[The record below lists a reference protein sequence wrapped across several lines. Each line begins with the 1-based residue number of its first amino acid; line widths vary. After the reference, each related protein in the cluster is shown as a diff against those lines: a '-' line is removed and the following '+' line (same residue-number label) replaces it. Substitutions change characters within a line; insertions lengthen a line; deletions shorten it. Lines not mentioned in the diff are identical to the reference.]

1 MSPDPRTGGSA
12 QADAGAPPG
21 GGVDGGLRTLIDR
34 LPDGVLL
41 LGPGGEVR
49 FANPAAQ
56 ALFNRDADELAGSV
70 LGLPLVPGETVE
82 IDVVP
87 RGRDP
92 GVAELRVVE
101 VDWEGEPALLVAL
114 RDVTDRREAEAQ
126 RLRAERE
133 EAARTEAETAAR
145 RAAFLSEVSAALSTS
160 LDPRQTLERLAR
172 LAVPELADWCVID
185 LRRED
190 GALERIAAAHADPAR
205 QPLAARLA
213 RDFPPEPGVPFPASV
228 AIRTGQPVLH
238 SPLDDET
245 MARITRDPAHRGL
258 LRALGTHSLLAVPL
272 VARGETLGAV
282 TFGCAD
288 SGYGDEDLALA
299 RDFAQRAAT
308 AVSNARLYDE
318 AQQASQAKSE
328 FLAVMSHELRTP
340 LNAVIGYTD
349 LLDAGVYGEM
359 TETQRE
365 HLQRIEASARHLLQI
380 VDEILSFSRMESGAE
395 RVRMEV
401 VDLRDVVREVGE
413 MMAPIVRRKRLR
425 FDLRLPDGP
434 AQVQTDAP
442 KVRQIL
448 ANLISNAVKFTEA
461 GEVAVEGLR
470 DGTHHLVRVRDTGL
484 GIAPE
489 HLQRIF
495 EPFWQVEQ
503 STRREVG
510 GTGLG
515 LSVARDLAELL
526 GGWLTVESEPGQGTT
541 FTLGLPAAD

>member
-1 MSPDPRTGGSA
+1 MTGFPRVSQSVPAGLGA
-12 QADAGAPPG
+12 GPDAGGDAR
-21 GGVDGGLRTLIDR
+21 LRTLIDR

-41 LGPGGEVR
+41 LGQGGEVR

-56 ALFNRDADELAGSV
+56 ALFGREAEELEGAV

-87 RGRDP
+87 RGREP

-101 VDWEGEPALLVAL
+101 LEWEGGPALLVSL

-133 EAARTEAETAAR
+133 EAARAEAETAAR
-145 RAAFLSEVSAALSTS
+145 RAAFLSEVSAALSTT
-160 LDPRQTLERLAR
+160 LDPRTTLERLAR

-185 LRRED
+185 LRRDD
-190 GALERIAAAHADPAR
+190 GTLERIAAAHAEPAR

-213 RDFPPEPGVPFPASV
+213 RDFPPEPGVPFPASE

-245 MARITRDPAHRGL
+245 MVRITRDPAHRGL
-258 LRALGTHSLLAVPL
+258 LRALGTQAILAVPL

-282 TFGCAD
+282 TFGRGTG
-288 SGYGDEDLALA
+288 GYGDEDLAVA

-308 AVSNARLYDE
+308 AVSNARLYDQ

-340 LNAVIGYTD
+340 LNAIIGYTD
-349 LLDAGVYGEM
+349 LLDAGVYGDM
-359 TETQRE
+359 TDTQRE
-365 HLQRIEASARHLLQI
+365 HLQRVDASARHLLQI

-395 RVRMEV
+395 RARMQAA
-401 VDLRDVVREVGE
+401 DLRDVVREVGD
-413 MMAPIVRRKRLR
+413 MMAPLVRRKHLRL
-425 FDLRLPDGP
+425 DVRLPDGP
-434 AQVQTDAP
+434 ARVETDPP

-448 ANLISNAVKFTEA
+448 ANLVSNAVKFTEA
-461 GEVAVEGLR
+461 GEVRVEGVR

-503 STRREVG
+503 STRREAG

-526 GGWLTVESEPGQGTT
+526 GGWLTVESTPGEGTT
-541 FTLGLPAAD
+541 FTLGLPAVD

>member
-1 MSPDPRTGGSA
+1 MPLFPRSDQPGKA
-12 QADAGAPPG
+12 G
-21 GGVDGGLRTLIDR
+21 GGAGPAQGGDGGLRTLIER

-41 LGPGGEVR
+41 VGHGGEVR
-49 FANPAAQ
+49 YANPAAQ
-56 ALFNRDADELAGSV
+56 ALFGRQARELEGAV
-70 LGLPLVPGETVE
+70 LGLPLVPGETTE
-82 IDVVP
+82 IDVLRREGP
-87 RGRDP
+87 P

-101 VDWEGEPALLVAL
+101 VDWEGEGALLVSL
-114 RDVTDRREAEAQ
+114 RDVTDRREAEAL

-133 EAARTEAETAAR
+133 EAARAEAETAAR

-160 LDPRQTLERLAR
+160 LDPRTTLERLAR

-185 LRRED
+185 LRRDD
-190 GALERIAAAHADPAR
+190 GTLERIAAAHADPGK

-213 RDFPPEPGVPFPASV
+213 RDFPPEPGIPFPASE

-245 MARITRDPAHRGL
+245 MARITRDPAHRGM
-258 LRALGTHSLLAVPL
+258 LRALGTHSLLSVPL
-272 VARGETLGAV
+272 VARGDTLGAV
-282 TFGCAD
+282 TFGCATG
-288 SGYGDEDLALA
+288 GYGAEDLALA

-308 AVSNARLYDE
+308 AVSNARLYDQ
-318 AQQASQAKSE
+318 AQQASQAKTE

-340 LNAVIGYTD
+340 LNAIIGYTD

-365 HLQRIEASARHLLQI
+365 HLRRVDASARHLLQI

-395 RVRMEV
+395 RARLEQA
-401 VDLRDVVREVGE
+401 DLRDVVREVGE
-413 MMAPIVRRKRLR
+413 MMAPLVRRKHLR

-434 AQVQTDAP
+434 ARVRTDAP

-461 GEVAVEGLR
+461 GEVRVEGVR
-470 DGTHHLVRVRDTGL
+470 DGTHHLVKVRDTGL

-503 STRREVG
+503 STRREAG

-526 GGWLTVESEPGQGTT
+526 GGWLTVESRPGEGTT
-541 FTLGLPAAD
+541 FTLALPAAD

>member
-1 MSPDPRTGGSA
+1 MGASPRFSQSA
-12 QADAGAPPG
+12 QAGLGAGPDAGGDAR
-21 GGVDGGLRTLIDR
+21 LRTLIDR

-41 LGPGGEVR
+41 LGRGGEVR

-56 ALFNRDADELAGSV
+56 ALFGREADELEGAV

-87 RGRDP
+87 RGREP

-101 VDWEGEPALLVAL
+101 LEWEGGPALLVSL

-133 EAARTEAETAAR
+133 EAARAEAETAAR

-160 LDPRQTLERLAR
+160 LDPRTTLERLAR

-190 GALERIAAAHADPAR
+190 GRLERIAAAHAEPAR

-213 RDFPPEPGVPFPASV
+213 RDFPPEPGVPFPASEAV
-228 AIRTGQPVLH
+228 RTGRPVLH

-258 LRALGTHSLLAVPL
+258 LRALGTQAILAVPL
-272 VARGETLGAV
+272 VARGETMGAV
-282 TFGCAD
+282 TFGCGTR
-288 SGYGDEDLALA
+288 GYGDEDLALA

-308 AVSNARLYDE
+308 AVSNARLYDQ

-340 LNAVIGYTD
+340 LNAIIGYTD

-359 TETQRE
+359 TDTQRE
-365 HLQRIEASARHLLQI
+365 HLQRVDASARHLLQI
-380 VDEILSFSRMESGAE
+380 VDEILSFSRMESGTE
-395 RVRMEV
+395 RARMV
-401 VDLRDVVREVGE
+401 STDLRDVVREVGD
-413 MMAPIVRRKRLR
+413 MMAPLVRRKQLRL
-425 FDLRLPDGP
+425 DVRLPDGP
-434 AQVQTDAP
+434 ARVETDP
-442 KVRQIL
+442 SKVRQIL
-448 ANLISNAVKFTEA
+448 ANLVSNAVKFTEA
-461 GEVAVEGLR
+461 GEVRVEGVR

-489 HLQRIF
+489 HLQRVF

-503 STRREVG
+503 STRREAG

-526 GGWLTVESEPGQGTT
+526 GGWLTVESQPGEGTT

>member
-1 MSPDPRTGGSA
+1 MSAPPRTASSA
-12 QADAGAPPG
+12 VADAGAPPSG
-21 GGVDGGLRTLIDR
+21 GGEAGLRTLIDR

-56 ALFNRDADELAGSV
+56 ALFNRGARELEGSV

-87 RGRDP
+87 RGQAP

-114 RDVTDRREAEAQ
+114 RDVTDRREAEEQ

-133 EAARTEAETAAR
+133 ETARAEAESTAR

-185 LRRED
+185 LRRDD
-190 GALERIAAAHADPAR
+190 GSLERIAASHADPAK
-205 QPLAARLA
+205 QPLASRLA
-213 RDFPPEPGVPFPASV
+213 RDFPPEPGIPFPASE

-238 SPLDDET
+238 SPLDDAT
-245 MARITRDPAHRGL
+245 MARITRDPSHRGL
-258 LRALGTHSLLAVPL
+258 LRALGTHALLSVPL
-272 VARGETLGAV
+272 VARGQTLGAV
-282 TFGCAD
+282 TFGCATD
-288 SGYGDEDLALA
+288 GYGEEDLALA

-308 AVSNARLYDE
+308 AVSNARLYDQ

-349 LLDAGVYGEM
+349 LLDAGVYGDM
-359 TETQRE
+359 TDTQRE
-365 HLQRIEASARHLLQI
+365 HLQRIDASARHLLQI

-395 RVRMEV
+395 RARMLPA
-401 VDLRDVVREVGE
+401 DLRDVVREVGD
-413 MMAPIVRRKRLR
+413 MMAPLVRRKRLR
-425 FDLRLPDGP
+425 FDLRLPGEP
-434 AQVQTDAP
+434 ARVETDPP

-461 GEVAVEGLR
+461 GEVRVEGMR

-489 HLQRIF
+489 HLKQIF
-495 EPFWQVEQ
+495 DPFWQVEQ
-503 STRREVG
+503 STRREAG

-526 GGWLTVESEPGQGTT
+526 GGWLTVESTPGQGTT
-541 FTLGLPAAD
+541 FTLGLPAVD

>member
-1 MSPDPRTGGSA
+1 MSPAPRTGGSA
-12 QADAGAPPG
+12 HADAGAPPG
-21 GGVDGGLRTLIDR
+21 GGGDAGLRTLIDR

-56 ALFNRDADELAGSV
+56 ALFNRDADELEGAV
-70 LGLPLVPGETVE
+70 LGLPLVPGETTE

-87 RGRDP
+87 RGREP
-92 GVAELRVVE
+92 GMAELRVVE

-133 EAARTEAETAAR
+133 EAARAEAETAAR
-145 RAAFLSEVSAALSTS
+145 RAAFLSEVSVALSTS

-190 GALERIAAAHADPAR
+190 GTLERVAAAHADPSR

-228 AIRTGQPVLH
+228 AIRSGQPVLH

-245 MARITRDPAHRGL
+245 MVRITRDPAHRGL
-258 LRALGTHSLLAVPL
+258 LRALGTHSLLSVPL

-288 SGYGDEDLALA
+288 GGYGEEELALA

-308 AVSNARLYDE
+308 AVSNARLYDQ

-359 TETQRE
+359 TDTQRE
-365 HLQRIEASARHLLQI
+365 HLQRIDASARHLLQI
-380 VDEILSFSRMESGAE
+380 VDEILSFSRMESGTE
-395 RVRMEV
+395 RARKEV
-401 VDLRDVVREVGE
+401 ADLRDVVREVGD
-413 MMAPIVRRKRLR
+413 MMAPLVRRKRLR
-425 FDLRLPDGP
+425 FDLVLPDGP
-434 AQVQTDAP
+434 AKVETDPP

-448 ANLISNAVKFTEA
+448 ANLISNAVKFTES
-461 GEVAVEGLR
+461 GEVRVEGVR

-489 HLQRIF
+489 NLQRIF

-503 STRREVG
+503 STRREAG

-526 GGWLTVESEPGQGTT
+526 GGWLTVESTPGEGTT

>member
-1 MSPDPRTGGSA
+1 MPLFQRRNEPATAPGSD
-12 QADAGAPPG
+12 ADAR
-21 GGVDGGLRTLIDR
+21 LRTLLER

-41 LGPGGEVR
+41 LDHDGQVR
-49 FANPAAQ
+49 YANPAAQ
-56 ALFNRDADELAGSV
+56 GLFGREGDALEGAL
-70 LGLPLVPGETVE
+70 LGLPLVPGETAE
-82 IDVVP
+82 IDVLR
-87 RGRDP
+87 RGAP
-92 GVAELRVVE
+92 HAVAELRVVE
-101 VDWEGEPALLVAL
+101 VDWEGAPALLVSL

-133 EAARTEAETAAR
+133 EAARGEAETLAR

-160 LDPRQTLERLAR
+160 LDPRHTLERLAH

-190 GALERIAAAHADPAR
+190 GSLERIAAAHAETAR

-213 RDFPPEPGVPFPASV
+213 RDFPPEPGVPFPALE
-228 AIRTGQPVLH
+228 AIRTGEPVLH
-238 SPLDDET
+238 SPLDDAA

-258 LRALGTHSLLAVPL
+258 LRALGTRALLSVPL

-282 TFGCAD
+282 TFGCAE
-288 SGYGDEDLALA
+288 GEYGSEDLALA

-308 AVSNARLYDE
+308 AVSNARLYDQ
-318 AQQASQAKSE
+318 AQQANQAKSE

-340 LNAVIGYTD
+340 LNAIIGYTD
-349 LLDAGVYGEM
+349 LLDAGIYGEM
-359 TETQRE
+359 TDTQRE
-365 HLQRIEASARHLLQI
+365 HLQRVDASARHLLQI

-395 RVRMEV
+395 RARTEQA
-401 VDLRDVVREVGE
+401 DLREVVREVGE
-413 MMAPIVRRKRLR
+413 MMAPIVRRKHLR
-425 FDLRLPDGP
+425 FELRLPDAP
-434 AQVQTDAP
+434 ARVRTDPP

-448 ANLISNAVKFTEA
+448 ANLITNAVKFTEH
-461 GEVAVEGLR
+461 GEVCVEGVR
-470 DGTHHLVRVRDTGL
+470 DGTHHLVRVRDTGV

-489 HLQRIF
+489 HLERIF

-503 STRREVG
+503 STRREAG

-526 GGWLTVESEPGQGTT
+526 GGWLRVESTPGQGTT

>member
-1 MSPDPRTGGSA
+1 MDAAPRTRAPAPAGDGVRPA
-12 QADAGAPPG
+12 QAADER
-21 GGVDGGLRTLIDR
+21 LRTLIER

-41 LGPGGEVR
+41 LGPRGEVR
-49 FANPAAQ
+49 FANPAAE
-56 ALFNRDADELAGSV
+56 ALFGRGAEELEGAI

-82 IDVVP
+82 IDIVP
-87 RGRDP
+87 RGRAP

-101 VDWEGEPALLVAL
+101 VDWEHEPALLVSL

-133 EAARTEAETAAR
+133 EAARAEAETAAR

-160 LDPRQTLERLAR
+160 LDPRATLERLAR

-190 GALERIAAAHADPAR
+190 GTLERVAAAHADPGK
-205 QPLAARLA
+205 QHLAARLA
-213 RDFPPEPGVPFPASV
+213 RDFPPESGVPFPASEAV
-228 AIRTGQPVLH
+228 RTGTPVLH

-258 LRALGTHSLLAVPL
+258 LRALGTHAVLAVPL

-282 TFGCAD
+282 TFGCATG
-288 SGYGDEDLALA
+288 SYGGEDLALA
-299 RDFAQRAAT
+299 RDFAQRAAM
-308 AVSNARLYDE
+308 AVSNARLYDQ

-340 LNAVIGYTD
+340 LNAIIGYTD

-359 TETQRE
+359 TEVQRE
-365 HLQRIEASARHLLQI
+365 HLRRIDASARHLLQI
-380 VDEILSFSRMESGAE
+380 VDEILSFSRMESGTE
-395 RVRMEV
+395 RARFQAA
-401 VDLRDVVREVGE
+401 DLRDIVREVSD
-413 MMAPIVRRKRLR
+413 MMAPLIRRKHLR
-425 FDLRLPDGP
+425 FECRVP
-434 AQVQTDAP
+434 AEPAKVETDPP

-461 GEVAVEGLR
+461 GEVRVEGER
-470 DGTHHLVRVRDTGL
+470 DGTHHLIRVRDTGL
-484 GIAPE
+484 GISPE
-489 HLQRIF
+489 HLERIF

-503 STRREVG
+503 STRREAG

-526 GGWLTVESEPGQGTT
+526 GGWLKVESKPGHGTT
-541 FTLGLPAAD
+541 FTLGLPALD

>member
-1 MSPDPRTGGSA
+1 MTGSPRVSQSAAAGLGAAPHAGG
-12 QADAGAPPG
+12 DAR
-21 GGVDGGLRTLIDR
+21 LRTLIDR

-41 LGPGGEVR
+41 LGQGGEVR

-56 ALFNRDADELAGSV
+56 ALFGREAEELEGAV

-87 RGRDP
+87 RGREP

-101 VDWEGEPALLVAL
+101 LEWEGGPALLVSL

-160 LDPRQTLERLAR
+160 LDPRTTLERLAR

-190 GALERIAAAHADPAR
+190 GTLERIAAAHAEPAR

-213 RDFPPEPGVPFPASV
+213 RDFPPEPGVPFPASEAV
-228 AIRTGQPVLH
+228 RTGRPVLH

-258 LRALGTHSLLAVPL
+258 LRALGTYAILAVPL
-272 VARGETLGAV
+272 VARGETMGAV
-282 TFGCAD
+282 TFGCGTG
-288 SGYGDEDLALA
+288 GYGDEDLALA

-308 AVSNARLYDE
+308 AVSNARLYDQ

-340 LNAVIGYTD
+340 LNAIIGYTD

-359 TETQRE
+359 TDTQRE
-365 HLQRIEASARHLLQI
+365 HLQRVDASARHLLQI
-380 VDEILSFSRMESGAE
+380 VDEILSFSRMESGTE
-395 RVRMEV
+395 RARMQAA
-401 VDLRDVVREVGE
+401 DLRDVVREVGD
-413 MMAPIVRRKRLR
+413 MMAPLVRRKHLR
-425 FDLRLPDGP
+425 FDVRLPEGP
-434 AQVQTDAP
+434 ARVETDP
-442 KVRQIL
+442 SKVRQIL
-448 ANLISNAVKFTEA
+448 ANLISNAVKFTES
-461 GEVAVEGLR
+461 GEVRVEGVR

-489 HLQRIF
+489 HLQRVF

-503 STRREVG
+503 STRREAG

-526 GGWLTVESEPGQGTT
+526 GGWLTVESQPGEGTT

>member
-1 MSPDPRTGGSA
+1 MPLFRPLGEPA
-12 QADAGAPPG
+12 NAGA
-21 GGVDGGLRTLIDR
+21 DGRPDGAGDERLRTLIDR

-41 LGPGGEVR
+41 LSASGEVR

-56 ALFNRDADELAGSV
+56 ALFGRTARELEGES

-87 RGRDP
+87 RGRAP

-101 VDWEGEPALLVAL
+101 LEWEGEPALLVSLHDA
-114 RDVTDRREAEAQ
+114 TDRRDAEAQ

-133 EAARTEAETAAR
+133 EAARAEAEAAAR

-160 LDPRQTLERLAR
+160 LDPRATLERLAR

-185 LRRED
+185 LCRDD
-190 GALERIAAAHADPAR
+190 GTLERVAAAHADPGK

-213 RDFPPEPGVPFPASV
+213 RDFPPEPDVPFPALESV
-228 AIRTGQPVLH
+228 RTGTPVLY
-238 SPLDDET
+238 SPLTDET
-245 MARITRDPAHRGL
+245 LTRITRNPAHRGL
-258 LRALGTHSLLAVPL
+258 LRALGTHTLLAVPL
-272 VARGETLGAV
+272 VARSETLGAV
-282 TFGCAD
+282 TFGCAT
-288 SGYGDEDLALA
+288 SGYGTEDLALA
-299 RDFAQRAAT
+299 RDYAQRAAA
-308 AVSNARLYDE
+308 AVSNARLYDQ

-349 LLDAGVYGEM
+349 LLDAGVYGEL

-365 HLQRIEASARHLLQI
+365 HLQRIDASARHLLQI
-380 VDEILSFSRMESGAE
+380 VDEILSFSRMEAGAE
-395 RVRMEV
+395 RARMQPT
-401 VDLRDVVREVGE
+401 DLRDVVREVGD
-413 MMAPIVRRKRLR
+413 MMAPLVRRKH
-425 FDLRLPDGP
+425 LRLEVRVPP
-434 AQVQTDAP
+434 APALVETDPP

-448 ANLISNAVKFTEA
+448 ANLVSNAVKFTET
-461 GEVAVEGLR
+461 GEVRVEGLR
-470 DGTHHLVRVRDTGL
+470 DGTHHMVRVTDTGL

-489 HLQRIF
+489 HLERIF
-495 EPFWQVEQ
+495 EPFWQVQQ
-503 STRREVG
+503 STRREAG

-526 GGWLTVESEPGQGTT
+526 GGWLKVESHPGRGTT
-541 FTLGLPAAD
+541 FTLGLPAVD

>member
-1 MSPDPRTGGSA
+1 MSTAPRSDRSA
-12 QADAGAPPG
+12 VADAGAPAAAG
-21 GGVDGGLRTLIDR
+21 GEAGLRTLIDR

-56 ALFNRDADELAGSV
+56 ALFNRGAEDMEGSV

-87 RGRDP
+87 RGQAP

-133 EAARTEAETAAR
+133 EAGRADAEAAAR

-190 GALERIAAAHADPAR
+190 GTLEHIAAAHADPAR
-205 QPLAARLA
+205 QPLASRLA
-213 RDFPPEPGVPFPASV
+213 RDFPPEPDVPFPALE

-238 SPLDDET
+238 SPLDDAT
-245 MARITRDPAHRGL
+245 MVRITRDPAHRGL
-258 LRALGTHSLLAVPL
+258 LRALGTHALLSVPL

-282 TFGCAD
+282 TFGCVTG
-288 SGYGDEDLALA
+288 GYGEEELALA

-308 AVSNARLYDE
+308 AVSNARLYDQ

-349 LLDAGVYGEM
+349 LLDAGVYGQM
-359 TETQRE
+359 TDTQRE
-365 HLQRIEASARHLLQI
+365 HLQRIDASARHLLQI
-380 VDEILSFSRMESGAE
+380 VDEILSFSRMESGTE
-395 RVRMEV
+395 RARLQPA
-401 VDLRDVVREVGE
+401 DLRDVVREVGD
-413 MMAPIVRRKRLR
+413 MMAPIVRRKKLR
-425 FDLRLPDGP
+425 FDLRVPNEP
-434 AQVQTDAP
+434 ARVQTDAP

-448 ANLISNAVKFTEA
+448 ANLISNAVKFTEH
-461 GEVAVEGLR
+461 GEVRVEGLR
-470 DGTHHLVRVRDTGL
+470 DGTHHMVRVRDTGL

-503 STRREVG
+503 STRREAG

-526 GGWLTVESEPGQGTT
+526 GGWLKVESNPGEGTT